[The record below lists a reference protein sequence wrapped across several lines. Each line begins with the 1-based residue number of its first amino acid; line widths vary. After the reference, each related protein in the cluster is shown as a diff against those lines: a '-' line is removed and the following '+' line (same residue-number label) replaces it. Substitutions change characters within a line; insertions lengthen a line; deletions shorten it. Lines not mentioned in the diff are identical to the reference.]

1 MILYSKH
8 IILEDREFDG
18 FLELQGGK
26 IKGLHSA
33 WDGPYRDFGDQVIL
47 PGFIDIHIHGWATG
61 SFWFE
66 KTAGAGGEMCR
77 TLPYA
82 GVTSFLATSGADT
95 IPEIKR
101 CIVAADEAY
110 EAGYPGAELLG
121 GGVNGNTTG
130 GMLAVLP
137 DLLVR
142 EHPDAVLLMGGTNDI
157 AYGGDLAGARS
168 NMGAMAHLIIAG
180 GGLPLIGIPPGLR
193 RPIRREWAELMPERA
208 AELLA
213 EYQSW
218 LRRFAAA
225 FRLPVLDFD
234 RAFTRWGEEGLF
246 QPDGLHPNAAGHCLM
261 AETAAALIRSL

>member
-1 MILYSKH
+1 MTGRILCLGDSLTY
-8 IILEDREFDG
+8 G
-18 FLELQGGK
+18 F
-26 IKGLHSA
+26 GLPRGLV
-33 WDGPYRDFGDQVIL
+33 W
-47 PGFIDIHIHGWATG
+47 
-61 SFWFE
+61 
-66 KTAGAGGEMCR
+66 TALC
-77 TLPYA
+77 
-82 GVTSFLATSGADT
+82 
-95 IPEIKR
+95 
-101 CIVAADEAY
+101 AAQT
-110 EAGYPGAELLG
+110 GAELLG
-121 GGVNGNTTG
+121 WGVNGNTTG

-157 AYGGDLAGARS
+157 AYGGDLAGARA

-225 FRLPVLDFD
+225 FRLPPPQRRRPL
-234 RAFTRWGEEGLF
+234 
-246 QPDGLHPNAAGHCLM
+246 PDGGDGRGAHSIPVR
-261 AETAAALIRSL
+261 ERSLCHDACHPKPQHRPPLQSGAGAVYF

>member
-1 MILYSKH
+1 MKIDPKRLRLYAVTDWAWTH
-8 IILEDREFDG
+8 DAEGLLRQVAAAVDG
-18 FLELQGGK
+18 
-26 IKGLHSA
+26 
-33 WDGPYRDFGDQVIL
+33 
-47 PGFIDIHIHGWATG
+47 
-61 SFWFE
+61 
-66 KTAGAGGEMCR
+66 GAGIVQLREKHMGQ
-77 TLPYA
+77 A
-82 GVTSFLATSGADT
+82 DFLAEAQRFVALCREKGAVSIINDNV
-95 IPEIKR
+95 EI
-101 CIVAADEAY
+101 AAQT
-110 EAGYPGAELLG
+110 GAELLG
-121 GGVNGNTTG
+121 WGVNGNTTG

-157 AYGGDLAGARS
+157 AYGGDLAGARA

>member
-1 MILYSKH
+1 MKIDAKWLRLYAVT
-8 IILEDREFDG
+8 DRAWAGGTEGLLRQVAEAIDG
-18 FLELQGGK
+18 
-26 IKGLHSA
+26 
-33 WDGPYRDFGDQVIL
+33 
-47 PGFIDIHIHGWATG
+47 
-61 SFWFE
+61 
-66 KTAGAGGEMCR
+66 GAGIVQLREKHLGQ
-77 TLPYA
+77 A
-82 GVTSFLATSGADT
+82 DFLAEAERFVALCREKGAVSIINDNV
-95 IPEIKR
+95 EI
-101 CIVAADEAY
+101 AAQT
-110 EAGYPGAELLG
+110 GAELLG
-121 GGVNGNTTG
+121 WGVNGNTTG

-157 AYGGDLAGARS
+157 AYGGDLAGARA

>member
-1 MILYSKH
+1 MTGRILCLGDSLTY
-8 IILEDREFDG
+8 G
-18 FLELQGGK
+18 F
-26 IKGLHSA
+26 GLPRGLV
-33 WDGPYRDFGDQVIL
+33 W
-47 PGFIDIHIHGWATG
+47 
-61 SFWFE
+61 
-66 KTAGAGGEMCR
+66 TALC
-77 TLPYA
+77 
-82 GVTSFLATSGADT
+82 
-95 IPEIKR
+95 
-101 CIVAADEAY
+101 AAQT
-110 EAGYPGAELLG
+110 GAELLG

-157 AYGGDLAGARS
+157 AYGGD
-168 NMGAMAHLIIAG
+168 
-180 GGLPLIGIPPGLR
+180 
-193 RPIRREWAELMPERA
+193 RA